1 MQGGATDYTDLQQIT
16 AGCNRVPAVRAV
28 TPQRP
33 YVHLAGPGPTPAMP
47 APSATHATQARR
59 KGRDARTILR
69 EQYCEGS
76 PGRGRGREEHEGE
89 GSHHTHHDTHAR
101 HTTPHTNKRTCSA
114 HNKMQSSPCA
124 YRAVP
129 TGHTC
134 WSGGG
139 DAPCWPRT
147 IRLVRNRTCAQHF
160 SSPASARQ
168 CARNTLNPHAHSPL
182 NCLQAA

>member
-1 MQGGATDYTDLQQIT
+1 MFTLQ
-16 AGCNRVPAVRAV
+16 ALA
-28 TPQRP
+28 QRQ
-33 YVHLAGPGPTPAMP
+33 AMP
-47 APSATHATQARR
+47 APSAAHATQARR
-59 KGRDARTILR
+59 KGRGARTILR

-134 WSGGG
+134 WSGRR
-139 DAPCWPRT
+139 RT
-147 IRLVRNRTCAQHF
+147 VLATHDQSEVGHVHVTPADLRGR
-160 SSPASARQ
+160 ASAPETHS
-168 CARNTLNPHAHSPL
+168 TLSTHTALS
-182 NCLQAA
+182 AA